1 MPSVNQIPFT
11 EKYRPESLDD
21 VVGNEESVN
30 KLKGWLEDDS
40 VPHVL
45 LQGPAGTGKTA
56 SIVAFAKEKYGDN
69 WRSNLIQMNAS
80 DDRGIDV
87 VRNDIKRHAQ
97 QSPSGQY
104 QYKII
109 HLDESDSMTKDGM
122 NALRRI
128 MEKYSDQT
136 RFFLSCNYSSK
147 IIDPIL
153 SRCVN
158 LPFNRLDDSEIRS
171 ILTNIA
177 QKEDLTW
184 DSEAFDEIIDY
195 VQGDAR
201 RAVHTLQM
209 SINDGEVSEE
219 TLDFV
224 NLQASQEDIAEV
236 VEYAVNGEIED
247 AIDMNMRDVQPQ
259 ITDYGRFCQDLLN
272 VLRNSETINDDVRFF
287 VISQIGQL
295 ERNIL
300 EGANPEVQINSFL
313 AKIPSIQYSSIP
325 SYEN

>member
-56 SIVAFAKEKYGDN
+56 SIVAFAKEKYGDD

-209 SINDGEVSEE
+209 SIDDGEVSEE

-224 NLQASQEDIAEV
+224 NLQASKEDISEM
-236 VEYAVNGEIED
+236 VEFAINGEIEN

-259 ITDYGRFCQDLLN
+259 ITDYGRFCQDLLS
-272 VLRNSETINDDVRFF
+272 VLQSSDTIQDDVRFYA
-287 VISQIGQL
+287 ISQIGEL

-313 AKIPSIQYSSIP
+313 AKLPVIQFSSIP
-325 SYEN
+325 NYE

>member
-11 EKYRPESLDD
+11 EKYRPETLDD
-21 VVGNEESVN
+21 VVGNDDSVN
-30 KLKGWLEDDS
+30 KLKKWLDDDS
-40 VPHVL
+40 VPHVI

-56 SIVAFAKEKYGDN
+56 SIVAFAKEKFGDD

-177 QKEDLTW
+177 QKEDVTW
-184 DSEAFDEIIDY
+184 ESEAFDEIIDY

-209 SINDGEVSEE
+209 SIDDGEISKE

-224 NLQASQEDIAEV
+224 NLQASKEDISEM
-236 VEYAVNGEIED
+236 VEFAINGEIEN

-259 ITDYGRFCQDLLN
+259 ITDYGRFCQDLLS
-272 VLRNSETINDDVRFF
+272 VLQSSDTIQDDVRFYA
-287 VISQIGQL
+287 ISQIGEL

-313 AKIPSIQYSSIP
+313 AKLPVIQFSSIP
-325 SYEN
+325 SYE

>member
-21 VVGNEESVN
+21 VAGNEESVN
-30 KLKGWLEDDS
+30 KLKKWLDDDS
-40 VPHVL
+40 VPHVI

-56 SIVAFAKEKYGDN
+56 SIVAFAKEKFGDD

-177 QKEDLTW
+177 QKEDVTW
-184 DSEAFDEIIDY
+184 ESEAFDEIIDY

-209 SINDGEVSEE
+209 SIDDGEISEE

-224 NLQASQEDIAEV
+224 NLQASKEDISEM
-236 VEYAVNGEIED
+236 VEFAINGEIEN

-259 ITDYGRFCQDLLN
+259 ITDYGRFCQDLLS
-272 VLRNSETINDDVRFF
+272 VLQSSDTIQDDVRFYA
-287 VISQIGQL
+287 ISQIGEL

-313 AKIPSIQYSSIP
+313 AKLPVIQFSSIP
-325 SYEN
+325 SYE

>member
-21 VVGNEESVN
+21 VVGNEDSVN

-56 SIVAFAKEKYGDN
+56 SIVAFAKEKYGDD

-209 SINDGEVSEE
+209 SIDDGEVSEE

-224 NLQASQEDIAEV
+224 NLQASQEDIAKM

-325 SYEN
+325 NYE